1 MLLDINNFFEIKDFE
16 YKDLFENINEIWSC
30 LENLSSYFK
39 ISNLKNKRSNSQ
51 IPSTCYIENPDL
63 VFIGENTSIEPYVY
77 IKGPCIIGK
86 NSQIRHGA
94 YIRENVITGKNCII
108 GHSTEIKNSLLLD
121 DVSAAHFAYIG
132 DSILG
137 NRVNI
142 GAGVKLANFRLDKK
156 NISFYLNLKKIKTNL
171 KKLGAIVGDDSQIGC
186 NTVLNPATFLEK
198 NIKCMPSL
206 NIGGHISKN
215 TIIKSQNFSKIKKI
229 NIRDIKDELASKVEK

>member
-1 MLLDINNFFEIKDFE
+1 MILDIENFFELESFFHKKIFDNFQH
-16 YKDLFENINEIWSC
+16 LWTPLEI
-30 LENLSSYFK
+30 LKAY
-39 ISNLKNKRSNSQ
+39 LKNALLNCKNKNIQ

-63 VFIGENTSIEPYVY
+63 VFIGENTLIEPYVY
-77 IKGPCIIGK
+77 IKGPCIIGE
-86 NSQIRHGA
+86 NSQIRQGA
-94 YIRENVITGKNCII
+94 YIRENVITGKNTII
-108 GHSTEIKNSLLLD
+108 GHATEIKNSILLD

-132 DSILG
+132 DSIIG

-156 NISFYLNLKKIKTNL
+156 LISFYLNSEKIKTNL
-171 KKLGAIVGDDSQIGC
+171 NKLGSIIGDDTQIGC

-215 TIIKSQNFSKIKKI
+215 TIIKNESSFSVKKITTRVLKNELTSKI
-229 NIRDIKDELASKVEK
+229 EK